1 MIPVT
6 ERTPFFS
13 KKQSSWKNLDK
24 FKGRELKKVL
34 YKEAQ
39 KLSGLSCL
47 TTAEPEVCGGKN
59 NFNHL
64 TPGADT
70 EGGGH

>member
-6 ERTPFFS
+6 ERTFYS
-13 KKQSSWKNLDK
+13 EKQTLWKNLK
-24 FKGRELKKVL
+24 FKGRELKKML

>member
-1 MIPVT
+1 M
-6 ERTPFFS
+6 
-13 KKQSSWKNLDK
+13 
-24 FKGRELKKVL
+24 GHELKKVL

>member
-1 MIPVT
+1 M
-6 ERTPFFS
+6 
-13 KKQSSWKNLDK
+13 
-24 FKGRELKKVL
+24 GHELKKVL

-70 EGGGH
+70 EGGGHWSNGIIVHPYKLASS